1 MSTFSLFR
9 KKGPASLEAGSAAES
24 GWSLKPKR
32 VRSGRSGAESSGFST
47 EAGAGAS
54 ELRFL
59 FFAMEGGALGLLP
72 GKALRRRRRRRGSGL
87 LVGLGARGLNN
98 R

>member
-9 KKGPASLEAGSAAES
+9 NGAVAAPSLEAGSAAVS
-24 GWSLKPKR
+24 GLSLNPKR

-47 EAGAGAS
+47 AGAGAA

-59 FFAMEGGALGLLP
+59 FFAMGWDAGA
-72 GKALRRRRRRRGSGL
+72 
-87 LVGLGARGLNN
+87 
-98 R
+98 